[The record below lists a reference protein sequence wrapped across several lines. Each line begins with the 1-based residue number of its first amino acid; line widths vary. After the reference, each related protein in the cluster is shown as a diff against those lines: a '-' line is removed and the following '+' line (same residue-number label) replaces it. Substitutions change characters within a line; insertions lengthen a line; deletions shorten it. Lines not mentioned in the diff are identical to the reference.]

1 MLTRKEAISFLE
13 IPEKHFDN
21 YFKISGEIPG
31 FKQGNRWQFD
41 RDALVQWAQSRDYGT
56 VRLSLIEYQECFEFA
71 IKMAYSTNSR
81 HGTGIR
87 GQRSEVQMAD
97 DFILGILA
105 EKGFAKFMKERHG
118 IEVDLDMNVHP
129 EEITPQDIISILKDG
144 LKRPPNLKVGIKSSK
159 LKNCFNIID
168 PLEYENSDRKSDVY
182 IFARVDLPSDHLFRI
197 LRDHSFFKTV
207 REFLEKNE
215 NFRKIGTLEVIPVW
229 ICGFSYDGEF
239 HKVNEITNQKFEG
252 ERYVKSVGEMHH
264 TAEDWKELI
273 SKM

>member
-1 MLTRKEAISFLE
+1 MLTRKEAVSFLK
-13 IPEKHFDN
+13 IPEKHFEN
-21 YFKISGEIPG
+21 YFKICGEIRG
-31 FKQGNRWQFD
+31 IKQGNRWEFD
-41 RDALVQWAQSRDYGT
+41 PNDLTQWAESRDYGT
-56 VRLSLIEYQECFEFA
+56 VKLSLAEYQECFEFA

-105 EKGFAKFMKERHG
+105 EKGFARFMKERHG
-118 IEVDLDMNVHP
+118 IEVGLDMEVHP
-129 EEITPQDIISILKDG
+129 EKITPQDIVSILQDG
-144 LKRPPNLKVGIKSSK
+144 RNRPPKLKIGIKSSK

-215 NFRKIGTLEVIPVW
+215 NFRKIGTLDFISVW
-229 ICGFSYDGEF
+229 ICGFSYNGEF
-239 HKVNEITNQKFEG
+239 DKVNEIPNQKFEG
-252 ERYVKSVGEMHH
+252 ARYVKKVGEMHH